1 MATKQTLQNIDETFV
16 TGFGGIFKISRFRER
31 FLKESI
37 TIFSIVIAIIFPII
51 SIIGNIPIVDF
62 IKDIDGLMINFL
74 PGILGFTIA
83 GYSLVIGFVQSNML
97 NSISEPSKDS
107 KFSLYQLMSA
117 NFAFNI
123 ILQAIALV
131 IAYGVHF
138 INYIDEKT
146 SLNLN
151 VPESALS
158 TFNLSALALL
168 SFWFTISLF
177 LVIQIIINIFGFSQ
191 LHHYFVNKSKIDP
204 PTEENSSN

>member
-1 MATKQTLQNIDETFV
+1 MATKQTLQNINETFV
-16 TGFGGIFKISRFRER
+16 TGFNGILKISKFREK
-31 FLKESI
+31 FLKEGI
-37 TIFSIVIAIIFPII
+37 TIFSIIIAIAFPLI
-51 SIIGNIPIVDF
+51 SIIGHIPIVDF
-62 IKDIDGLMINFL
+62 IKDINGLMINFL

-123 ILQAIALV
+123 ILQTIALV

-146 SLNLN
+146 SLNFS
-151 VPESALS
+151 VPDYIFS
-158 TFNLSALALL
+158 TFNLLGLSLL

-191 LHHYFVNKSKIDP
+191 LHHYFVNKSKLDP
-204 PTEENSSN
+204 PTNENPSN